1 MPQLE
6 NARHEAFAQA
16 LFEGLGTG
24 RTHGQSYSAAGY
36 TSNPSAAKVNAS
48 RLLKSANHIIER
60 VQELQ
65 AQTAR
70 HKCLTVEVIV
80 DELEDARQL
89 AQENSQASAM
99 VAASTAKAKILG
111 LEISRTEIGKSGDFD
126 TINSREELAEKYL
139 VEANPDAIITP
150 TKRNLVISEL
160 ERHIAAIIDIAASSD
175 CPALTFANRKTR

>member
-1 MPQLE
+1 MPPLE

-65 AQTAR
+65 AQAAR
-70 HKCLTVEVIV
+70 HKRMTVESIV
-80 DELEDARQL
+80 DELEGARQL

-99 VAASTAKAKILG
+99 VAASAAKAKILG
-111 LEISRTEIGKSGDFD
+111 LQINRTEVGKPGDFD
-126 TINSREELAEKYL
+126 AITTKEELAKKCL
-139 VEANPDAIITP
+139 LDANPNAIITA
-150 TKRNLVISEL
+150 TKCSMVIAVL
-160 ERHIAAIIDIAASSD
+160 ERNRAAINAIASNTDTAID
-175 CPALTFANRKTR
+175 